1 MLGEDVPEE
10 EALLSWPG
18 SVWKTSDF
26 VVVFVKVTTNHSLP
40 YSPGCHGPGV
50 QVFWG
55 AGVCVVADSAPQFKC
70 SPSSFFSPIYILSMR
85 S

>member
-1 MLGEDVPEE
+1 MWEDVPEE

-50 QVFWG
+50 QVLWG
-55 AGVCVVADSAPQFKC
+55 AATPVMAYSALQSKC
-70 SPSSFFSPIYILSMR
+70 PPIPSLAPFIS
-85 S
+85 

>member
-1 MLGEDVPEE
+1 MLGEDVREDVPEE

-55 AGVCVVADSAPQFKC
+55 AGAPVVVYSAPQSKC
-70 SPSSFFSPIYILSMR
+70 PPVPSSAPFIS
-85 S
+85 

>member
-1 MLGEDVPEE
+1 MQEDIPEE

-50 QVFWG
+50 QMFW
-55 AGVCVVADSAPQFKC
+55 VLELLSWLVLLLSPNVPQF
-70 SPSSFFSPIYILSMR
+70 FLWREGILFLS
-85 S
+85 